1 MSYTKYIDQC
11 LKELDDAAEYETD
24 RLAVQLVRIQHLTN
38 RIFHFHSS
46 DQMVDDELPGIPVP
60 QVSAVMRLEALR
72 MELDRLRNAL
82 PLNLKLDGE

>member
-11 LKELDDAAEYETD
+11 LEELDDAAEYETD

-38 RIFHFHSS
+38 RIFHFHGR
-46 DQMVDDELPGIPVP
+46 DQMTDDELPGIPVP
-60 QVSAVMRLEALR
+60 QVSAVMRLEALQ